1 MNKLL
6 YCNNCGYYGHE
17 YHKCRHPILSY
28 GVILY
33 TYDKNINEYKIVLIE
48 RKDSISYIEFLRG
61 KYNINDIDYIKLLFS
76 RFSKDELKRVI
87 EYPFDK
93 LWVELWINV
102 DSINYKLKREYN
114 KSKRYFNILKNGY
127 KINNININISYF
139 VNNVSHIYLDNEWE
153 IPKGRRILKESNKEC
168 AIREF
173 EEETNISKDKFNI
186 YSNIAPIIE
195 EYKGINNIPYKHV
208 YYIAKIKEKIKVE
221 INLDN
226 KDQYTEVKDIKWLNK
241 SEALNNI
248 RNHDNPKKK
257 VINDIFTFI
266 SNNQNYL
273 FL

>member
-1 MNKLL
+1 MEK
-6 YCNNCGYYGHE
+6 YCNNCGNFGHYYRQC
-17 YHKCRHPILSY
+17 KHPVLSY
-28 GVILY
+28 GIILFNLEK
-33 TYDKNINEYKIVLIE
+33 DKEPEIVMIE

-61 KYNINDIDYIKLLFS
+61 KYQSIYSIDYLLLLFS
-76 RFSKDELKRVI
+76 RFTEKEKKEVI
-87 EYPFDK
+87 SNDFDT
-93 LWVELWINV
+93 LWRNLWIHTDTINKNV
-102 DSINYKLKREYN
+102 KKEYRNSFEKFNKLKYGFQYKN
-114 KSKRYFNILKNGY
+114 KLINLNYLVSEIKTDY
-127 KINNININISYF
+127 KM
-139 VNNVSHIYLDNEWE
+139 NEWE

-226 KDQYTEVKDIKWLNK
+226 KDQYTEVKDIKWVNK